1 MIHMSNILI
10 NELIYSESTQNLLL
24 TNNLGD
30 PSFSIHVPEFRL
42 QKNNWLKMKRYI
54 QEDIRYI
61 WPEIYIHPSIPT
73 KQIIT
78 VAPPSTIY
86 VPDVHHTHCTYVVW
100 VVLNIYIYVLN
111 IDNKEQCVNNNYSM
125 WPFDQLLSQAP

>member
-42 QKNNWLKMKRYI
+42 QKNN
-54 QEDIRYI
+54 
-61 WPEIYIHPSIPT
+61 
-73 KQIIT
+73 
-78 VAPPSTIY
+78 
-86 VPDVHHTHCTYVVW
+86 
-100 VVLNIYIYVLN
+100 
-111 IDNKEQCVNNNYSM
+111 
-125 WPFDQLLSQAP
+125 